1 MKLWYKAPAREWL
14 EGLPIGTGRLAAM
27 VLGTFRRER
36 VALNHEC
43 LWKGVNRHRNNAVS
57 RDALPEVRRL
67 LLAGNYVDGTRAARD
82 AFGGGGG
89 GSGRPQR
96 VDPYQPAGDLY
107 LEFLTPG
114 PIADYRRELDLDTAS
129 ATVSYLTG
137 GRRFTRQYVAH
148 LVEDLILVRLTHEG
162 EPFDCVAWLDRTY
175 DADCELT
182 FTTEA
187 PAMDAWSEKSGRRA
201 MLGHRFSSPS
211 MTRNDR
217 TAAGTGADGG
227 AAGAAEADAA
237 AACLTMTGEI
247 RDGVDFRVRGD
258 VWCRGGRRRVVD
270 GRKLVC
276 EGVTEAVFA
285 VDIGVSAFG
294 RSAAEECVA
303 RRLHQSLESDAGAWD
318 DLFRTH
324 VSEHERHFGSMR
336 LDLALPE
343 TGADLPTDERIRRVR
358 EGQPDSGLPLLY
370 FHYGRY
376 LLCASS
382 ATAALPANLQ
392 GKWNEDLQPPWDSDY
407 HHDINLQM
415 NYWSAEPAGMQRSVE
430 ALLQHIERFVPHAR
444 KAAMDLYGCRGVWYP
459 IQTDAWGRST
469 PESYGWAVWIG
480 AAPWLAQHVW
490 WHWEYGRDT
499 HFLRTRAYPFFKEV
513 AAFYEDYLVE
523 DDAGMLQIVP
533 SQSPENRFVGDGGP
547 PVSICV
553 SATMD
558 VILARAA
565 FDYALRS
572 AEILDLD
579 PELRRRWRGMAARLP
594 ELRIGRHGQLQ
605 EWNEDFDEVEP
616 SHRHVSHLIGLYPG
630 DLLDRERTPEL
641 WRAAEVS
648 LERRLAA
655 GGGHTGWSRAW
666 TACLFARLGR
676 AEDAWQH
683 LNHLITDFAT
693 DSLLDLHPPRIFQ
706 IDGNLG
712 GAAAVI
718 EMLLQSY
725 RGELHLLPALP
736 AAWPEGRV
744 SGLRARGG
752 VTVAMAWRNGELV
765 EATLEGRFGGP
776 CTVLHAPEHWQV
788 TDAAGREVPVTRH
801 GHRITFPLTP
811 GDPRHLKTV
820 HH

>member
-43 LWKGVNRHRNNAVS
+43 LWKGVNRHRDNEVR

-67 LLAGNYVDGTRAARD
+67 LLAGNYVEGTRAARD

-107 LEFLTPG
+107 LEFLTRG
-114 PIADYRRELDLDTAS
+114 PISDYHRELDLETAS

-182 FTTEA
+182 FATDA
-187 PAMDAWSEKSGRRA
+187 PGMD
-201 MLGHRFSSPS
+201 
-211 MTRNDR
+211 
-217 TAAGTGADGG
+217 
-227 AAGAAEADAA
+227 AAGAGEAGAGEAGAE
-237 AACLTMTGEI
+237 AACLAMTGEI
-247 RDGVDFRVRGD
+247 RNGVDFRVQSD

-270 GRKLVC
+270 GRKLLC
-276 EGVTEAVFA
+276 EGVTEVLFA

-294 RSAAEECVA
+294 RSAAMERTSRRLQAPAAEECGA
-303 RRLHQSLESDAGAWD
+303 RRLREPAAWDAGAWD
-318 DLFRTH
+318 ELMQAH
-324 VSEHERHFGSMR
+324 VREHQRHFGSMQ
-336 LDLALPE
+336 LDLALAEPDVP
-343 TGADLPTDERIRRVR
+343 DLPTDERIRRVR
-358 EGQPDSGLPLLY
+358 QGQPDPGLPLLY

-382 ATAALPANLQ
+382 ANAALPANLQ

-415 NYWSAEPAGMQRSVE
+415 NYWLAEPAGMQRYVE

-490 WHWEYGRDT
+490 WHYEYGRDAD
-499 HFLRTRAYPFFKEV
+499 FLRTRAYPFFKEV
-513 AAFYEDYLVE
+513 VAFYEDYLVE
-523 DDAGMLQIVP
+523 DDAGALQIVP

-565 FDYALRS
+565 FDYAIRS

-579 PELRRRWRGMAARLP
+579 PELRQRWRDLAARLP
-594 ELRIGRHGQLQ
+594 ELQIGRHGQLQ

-616 SHRHVSHLIGLYPG
+616 SHRHVSHLVGLYPG
-630 DLLDRERTPEL
+630 DLLDPEQTPEL
-641 WRAAEVS
+641 WQAAEVS

-676 AEDAWQH
+676 AEDAWEH
-683 LNHLITDFAT
+683 LNHLVTDFAT

-712 GAAAVI
+712 GAAAVL

-752 VTVAMAWRNGELV
+752 VTVAMAWRDGELV
-765 EATLEGRFGGP
+765 EATLEGRNAGP
-776 CTVLHAPEHWQV
+776 CTVLHAPEHWRV
-788 TDAAGREVPVTRH
+788 VDAAGREVPVTRNR
-801 GHRITFPLTP
+801 HRITFALNP
-811 GDPRHLKTV
+811 GEPRRVRTV
-820 HH
+820 HG

>member
-14 EGLPIGTGRLAAM
+14 EGLPLGTGRLAAM

-36 VALNHEC
+36 IALNHEC
-43 LWKGVNRHRNNAVS
+43 LWRGVNRRRDNEVRS
-57 RDALPEVRRL
+57 DALPEVRRL
-67 LLAGNYVDGTRAARD
+67 LLAGNYADGTRAARD

-107 LEFLTPG
+107 LEFLTRG
-114 PIADYRRELDLDTAS
+114 PIGDYHRELDLETAS
-129 ATVSYLTG
+129 ATVSYTTG

-148 LVEDLILVRLTHEG
+148 LVEDLILVRVTHAG
-162 EPFDCVAWLDRTY
+162 LPFDCVAWLDRTY

-182 FTTEA
+182 FDT
-187 PAMDAWSEKSGRRA
+187 
-201 MLGHRFSSPS
+201 
-211 MTRNDR
+211 
-217 TAAGTGADGG
+217 
-227 AAGAAEADAA
+227 DAA
-237 AACLTMTGEI
+237 AAGEARLTLDGRI
-247 RDGVDFRVRGD
+247 RDGVDFRVQGG
-258 VWCRGGRRRVVD
+258 VWCRGGRRRVID
-270 GRKLVC
+270 GRKLLC

-294 RSAAEECVA
+294 RSAAEECAA
-303 RRLHQSLESDAGAWD
+303 RRLREPAAWDAGASDASAWD
-318 DLFRTH
+318 DLFRAH
-324 VSEHERHFGSMR
+324 VREHERHYGSMR
-336 LDLALPE
+336 LELALEAPE
-343 TGADLPTDERIRRVR
+343 VPTDERIRRAR
-358 EGQPDSGLPLLY
+358 QGRPDPGLPLLY

-382 ATAALPANLQ
+382 ANAALPANLQ

-407 HHDINLQM
+407 HHDVNLQM
-415 NYWSAEPAGMQRSVE
+415 NYWLAEPAGMQRYVE
-430 ALLQHIERFVPHAR
+430 ALLQHLERLVPHAR

-480 AAPWLAQHVW
+480 AAPWLAQHLW
-490 WHWEYGRDT
+490 WHYEYGRDGD
-499 HFLRTRAYPFFKEV
+499 FLRTRAYPFFKEV

-523 DDAGMLQIVP
+523 DDAGVLQIVP

-547 PVSICV
+547 PVSLCV

-565 FDYALRS
+565 FDYAIRS
-572 AEILDLD
+572 SEILEVDA
-579 PELRRRWRGMAARLP
+579 ERRRRWRELAARLP
-594 ELRIGRHGQLQ
+594 ELQIGRHGQLQ

-616 SHRHVSHLIGLYPG
+616 SHRHVSHLIGLFPG
-630 DLLDRERTPEL
+630 DLLDPEQTPEL

-666 TACLFARLGR
+666 VACLFARLGR

-683 LNHLITDFAT
+683 LNHLVTDFAT

-725 RGELHLLPALP
+725 RDELHLLPALP
-736 AAWPEGRV
+736 AAWPEGSV

-752 VTVAMAWRNGELV
+752 VTVAMAWRAGELV
-765 EATLEGRFGGP
+765 EATLQGRVAGP
-776 CTVLHAPEHWQV
+776 CTVLHAPAHWQV
-788 TDAAGREVPVTRH
+788 VDAAGREVPVTRD
-801 GHRITFPLTP
+801 GHRITFHLEP
-811 GDPRHLKTV
+811 GEPRRLRTIRA
-820 HH
+820 

>member
-1 MKLWYKAPAREWL
+1 MKLWYRAPAREWL

-43 LWKGVNRHRNNAVS
+43 LWKGVNRHRDNEVS

-67 LLAGNYVDGTRAARD
+67 LLAGNYVDGTHAARE

-107 LEFLTPG
+107 LECLNQG
-114 PIADYRRELDLDTAS
+114 PIADYRRELDLETAS
-129 ATVSYLTG
+129 ATVSYLAG

-182 FTTEA
+182 FDTA
-187 PAMDAWSEKSGRRA
+187 VPGMDAPRIPADG
-201 MLGHRFSSPS
+201 M
-211 MTRNDR
+211 D
-217 TAAGTGADGG
+217 AAGVA
-227 AAGAAEADAA
+227 AAG
-237 AACLTMTGEI
+237 LSMTGEI
-247 RDGVDFRVRGD
+247 RGGVDFRVRGD
-258 VWCRGGRRRVVD
+258 VRCRGGRLRVVD
-270 GRKLVC
+270 GRKLLC
-276 EGVTEAVFA
+276 EGVTEALFA

-294 RSAAEECVA
+294 RSAAEECGA
-303 RRLHQSLESDAGAWD
+303 RRLQQSDAPNADAWD
-318 DLFRTH
+318 DLFRVH
-324 VSEHERHFGSMR
+324 VREHERHYGSMQ

-343 TGADLPTDERIRRVR
+343 TGEDLPTDERIRRAR
-358 EGQPDSGLPLLY
+358 EGQPDPGLPLLY

-392 GKWNEDLQPPWDSDY
+392 GKWNEDLQPPWESDY

-415 NYWSAEPAGMQRSVE
+415 NYWIAEPAGMQRYVE

-490 WHWEYGRDT
+490 WHWEYGRDA

-523 DDAGMLQIVP
+523 DDAGVLQIVP

-558 VILARAA
+558 VVLARTA

-579 PELRRRWRGMAARLP
+579 PELRRRWRAMAARLP
-594 ELRIGRHGQLQ
+594 ELQVGRHGQLQ

-616 SHRHVSHLIGLYPG
+616 AHRHVSHLVGLHPG
-630 DLLDRERTPEL
+630 DLLDPERTPEL

-676 AEDAWQH
+676 GEDAWEH

-693 DSLLDLHPPRIFQ
+693 DALLDLHPPRIFQ

-765 EATLEGRFGGP
+765 EATLEARVAAP
-776 CTVLHAPEHWQV
+776 CTVLHAPEHWRL
-788 TDAAGREVPVTRH
+788 TDAAGRAVPVTRT
-801 GHRITFPLTP
+801 GHRITFPLNP
-811 GDPRHLKTV
+811 GECYRLR
-820 HH
+820 

>member
-1 MKLWYKAPAREWL
+1 MKLWYRAPAREWL
-14 EGLPIGTGRLAAM
+14 EGVPIGTGRLAAM

-36 VALNHEC
+36 IALNHEC
-43 LWKGVNRHRNNAVS
+43 LWKGVYRHRDNAVS

-67 LLAGNYVDGTRAARD
+67 LLAGNYADGTRKARD

-96 VDPYQPAGDLY
+96 VDPYQPAGDLH
-107 LEFLTPG
+107 LELLTPG

-129 ATVSYLTG
+129 ATVSYVAG
-137 GRRFTRQYVAH
+137 GRRFPRQYVAH
-148 LVEDLILVRLTHEG
+148 LVEDLILVRLTHDG

-175 DADCELT
+175 DADCELSFAT
-182 FTTEA
+182 DA
-187 PAMDAWSEKSGRRA
+187 PGM
-201 MLGHRFSSPS
+201 H
-211 MTRNDR
+211 
-217 TAAGTGADGG
+217 AAGMAAAGPGGAD
-227 AAGAAEADAA
+227 AETAS
-237 AACLTMTGEI
+237 LTMTGEI
-247 RDGVDFRVRGD
+247 HNGVAFRVRGD

-270 GRKLVC
+270 GRKLLC
-276 EGVTEAVFA
+276 EGVTEALFA
-285 VDIGVSAFG
+285 VDIGVTAFG
-294 RSAAEECVA
+294 TSAAEECGA
-303 RRLHQSLESDAGAWD
+303 RRLHQPRAWDSADWD
-318 DLFRTH
+318 DLFRAH
-324 VSEHERHFGSMR
+324 VGEHERHFGSMR
-336 LDLALPE
+336 LDLALGQPE
-343 TGADLPTDERIRRVR
+343 AADLPTDERIRRVR
-358 EGQPDSGLPLLY
+358 EGQPDPGLPLLY

-382 ATAALPANLQ
+382 ANAALPANLQ
-392 GKWNEDLQPPWDSDY
+392 GKWNEDLQPPWASDY

-415 NYWSAEPAGMQRSVE
+415 NYWSAEPAGMQRYVE

-444 KAAMDLYGCRGVWYP
+444 KAATDLYGCRGVWYP

-469 PESYGWAVWIG
+469 PESHGWAVWIG

-490 WHWEYGRDT
+490 WHWEYGRDAD
-499 HFLRTRAYPFFKEV
+499 FLRTRAYPFFKEV
-513 AAFYEDYLVE
+513 AAFFEDYLVE
-523 DDAGMLQIVP
+523 DDAGALQIVP

-565 FDYALRS
+565 FDYAIRS

-579 PELRRRWRGMAARLP
+579 PELRRRWRDMAARLP
-594 ELRIGRHGQLQ
+594 GLQIGRHGQLQ

-616 SHRHVSHLIGLYPG
+616 AHRHVSHLIGLYPG
-630 DLLDRERTPEL
+630 DLLDPQHTPEL

-648 LERRLAA
+648 LQRRLAA

-676 AEDAWQH
+676 GEDAWEH
-683 LNHLITDFAT
+683 LNHLITEFAT

-712 GAAAVI
+712 GAAAVV

-744 SGLRARGG
+744 TGLRARGG
-752 VTVAMAWRNGELV
+752 VTVAMAWRGGALT
-765 EATLEGRFGGP
+765 EATLEGRFAAP
-776 CTVLHAPEHWQV
+776 CTVLHAPDHWQV
-788 TDAAGREVPVTRH
+788 TDAAGRDVPVTRT
-801 GHRITFPLTP
+801 GHRITFPLSP
-811 GDPRHLKTV
+811 GERYRLLTKVGGRVAMPKAVTGVDTIRQLRSISRQED
-820 HH
+820 

>member
-1 MKLWYKAPAREWL
+1 MKLWYTAPAREWL

-43 LWKGVNRHRNNAVS
+43 LWKGANRHRDNEVNS
-57 RDALPEVRRL
+57 DALPEVRRL
-67 LLAGNYVDGTRAARD
+67 LLAGDYVEGTRAARD

-107 LEFLTPG
+107 LELLTAG
-114 PIADYRRELDLDTAS
+114 PVSDYRRELDLDTAS

-148 LVEDLILVRLTHEG
+148 LARDLILVRLTHEG
-162 EPFDCVAWLDRTY
+162 APFDCVAWLDRTY
-175 DADCELT
+175 DADCELAFEEDT
-182 FTTEA
+182 
-187 PAMDAWSEKSGRRA
+187 PAE
-201 MLGHRFSSPS
+201 
-211 MTRNDR
+211 
-217 TAAGTGADGG
+217 
-227 AAGAAEADAA
+227 E

-247 RDGVDFRVRGD
+247 RGGVDFRVRTD
-258 VWCRGGRRRVVD
+258 AWCRGGRVRVVD
-270 GRKLVC
+270 GRKLLC

-294 RSAAEECVA
+294 RSATEECCA
-303 RRLHQSLESDAGAWD
+303 RRLPRPAASNAVDWDALLRA
-318 DLFRTH
+318 H
-324 VSEHERHFGSMR
+324 VREHERHYGSMR
-336 LDLALPE
+336 LDLQLAGDG
-343 TGADLPTDERIRRVR
+343 TADLPTDERIRRVR
-358 EGQPDSGLPLLY
+358 EGRPDPGLPLLY

-392 GKWNEDLQPPWDSDY
+392 GKWNEDLQPPWESDY

-415 NYWSAEPAGMQRSVE
+415 NYWIAEPAGMQRYVE

-469 PESYGWAVWIG
+469 PESHGWAVWVG

-490 WHWEYGRDT
+490 WHWEYGCDT
-499 HFLRTRAYPFFKEV
+499 DFLRTRAYPFFKEV
-513 AAFYEDYLVE
+513 AAFFEDYMIE
-523 DDAGMLQIVP
+523 DEAGKLQIVP

-565 FDYALRS
+565 FDYAARS
-572 AEILDLD
+572 AEILGID
-579 PELRRRWRGMAARLP
+579 PERRRRWRDLAARLP
-594 ELRIGRHGQLQ
+594 ELQIGRHGQLQ

-630 DLLDRERTPEL
+630 DLLDPERTPDL
-641 WRAAEVS
+641 WRAAAVS

-676 AEDAWQH
+676 AGDAWAH

-706 IDGNLG
+706 IDGNFG

-736 AAWPEGRV
+736 AAWPDGRV

-752 VTVAMAWRNGELV
+752 VTVAMAWRAGELV
-765 EATLEGRFGGP
+765 EATLEGRIAGP
-776 CTVLHAPEHWQV
+776 CTVLHAPEQWQI
-788 TDAAGREVPVTRH
+788 TDAAGRAVPTTRN
-801 GHRITFPLTP
+801 GHRITFPLEP
-811 GDPRHLKTV
+811 GERYVVDTAPVGNDSGAR
-820 HH
+820 

>member
-1 MKLWYKAPAREWL
+1 MKLWYKSPAREWL

-36 VALNHEC
+36 IALNHEC
-43 LWKGVNRHRNNAVS
+43 LWKGVNRR
-57 RDALPEVRRL
+57 RDNEVRREALPEVRRL
-67 LLAGNYVDGTRAARD
+67 LLAGNYEDGTRAARD

-107 LEFLTPG
+107 LEFLTRG
-114 PIADYRRELDLDTAS
+114 PISDYHRELDLDTAS
-129 ATVSYLTG
+129 ATVSYLAG

-148 LVEDLILVRLTHEG
+148 LVADLILVRLTHDG
-162 EPFDCVAWLDRTY
+162 LPFDCVAWLDRTY

-182 FTTEA
+182 FDT
-187 PAMDAWSEKSGRRA
+187 DAGDTGE
-201 MLGHRFSSPS
+201 
-211 MTRNDR
+211 
-217 TAAGTGADGG
+217 AGTQ
-227 AAGAAEADAA
+227 AAR
-237 AACLTMTGEI
+237 LTMTGCI
-247 RDGVDFRVRGD
+247 RDGVDFRVQGD

-270 GRKLVC
+270 GRKLLC
-276 EGVTEAVFA
+276 EGVTEAVVA

-294 RSAAEECVA
+294 RSAATECNS
-303 RRLHQSLESDAGAWD
+303 RRVQAPAATECTSRRVQTAAATECTSWRLQAPAAWD
-318 DLFRTH
+318 DLFRAH
-324 VSEHERHFGSMR
+324 VREHQRHYGSMR
-336 LDLALPE
+336 LDLPLAA
-343 TGADLPTDERIRRVR
+343 TDVADLPTDERIRRVR
-358 EGQPDSGLPLLY
+358 AGQPDPGLPLLY

-382 ATAALPANLQ
+382 ANAALPANLQ

-407 HHDINLQM
+407 HDDINLQM
-415 NYWSAEPAGMQRSVE
+415 NYWLAEPAGMQRYVE
-430 ALLQHIERFVPHAR
+430 ALLQHIERSVPHAR

-469 PESYGWAVWIG
+469 PESHGWAVWIG
-480 AAPWLAQHVW
+480 AAPWLAQHLW
-490 WHWEYGRDT
+490 WHYEYGRDAG
-499 HFLRTRAYPFFKEV
+499 FLRDRAYPFFKEV

-523 DDAGMLQIVP
+523 DGAGVLQIVP

-565 FDYALRS
+565 FDYAIRS

-579 PELRRRWRGMAARLP
+579 RERRQRWRDLTARLP
-594 ELRIGRHGQLQ
+594 ELQIGRHGQLQ

-616 SHRHVSHLIGLYPG
+616 AHRHVSHLIGLFPG
-630 DLLDRERTPEL
+630 DLLDPEQTPEL
-641 WRAAEVS
+641 WRAAELS

-736 AAWPEGRV
+736 AAWPEGSV

-752 VTVAMAWRNGELV
+752 VTVAMAWRGGELV
-765 EATLEGRFGGP
+765 EATLQGRIAGP
-776 CTVLHAPEHWQV
+776 CTVLHAAEHWQV
-788 TDAAGREVPVTRH
+788 VDAAGRDVPVTRD
-801 GHRITFPLTP
+801 GHRITFHLEP
-811 GDPRHLKTV
+811 GERYLLNTKDGGRTS
-820 HH
+820 

>member
-1 MKLWYKAPAREWL
+1 MRLWYKAPAREWL

-36 VALNHEC
+36 IALNHEC
-43 LWKGVNRHRNNAVS
+43 LWKGVNRHRDNEVR

-67 LLAGNYVDGTRAARD
+67 LLEGNYADGTRAARD

-107 LEFLTPG
+107 LEFLTRG
-114 PIADYRRELDLDTAS
+114 PIADYRRELDPETAS

-162 EPFDCVAWLDRTY
+162 ELFDCVAWLDRTY

-182 FTTEA
+182 FETDATG
-187 PAMDAWSEKSGRRA
+187 MD
-201 MLGHRFSSPS
+201 
-211 MTRNDR
+211 
-217 TAAGTGADGG
+217 AAGTGA
-227 AAGAAEADAA
+227 AGADAGR
-237 AACLTMTGEI
+237 LTMAGRI

-258 VWCRGGRRRVVD
+258 VWYRGGQMRAID
-270 GRKLVC
+270 GRRLLC

-294 RSAAEECVA
+294 RSAAEECGA
-303 RRLHQSLESDAGAWD
+303 RRLHQPDALNADAWD
-318 DLFRTH
+318 DLFRAH
-324 VSEHERHFGSMR
+324 VREHERHYGSMQF
-336 LDLALPE
+336 DLALPE
-343 TGADLPTDERIRRVR
+343 TGEDLPTDERIRRVR
-358 EGQPDSGLPLLY
+358 GGQPDPGLPLLY

-382 ATAALPANLQ
+382 ANAALPAHLQ

-407 HHDINLQM
+407 HHDVNLQM
-415 NYWSAEPAGMQRSVE
+415 NYWSAEPAGMQRYVE
-430 ALLQHIERFVPHAR
+430 ALLQHIERLVPHAR

-469 PESYGWAVWIG
+469 PESHGWAVWIG

-490 WHWEYGRDT
+490 WHYEYGRDAD
-499 HFLRTRAYPFFKEV
+499 FLRTRAYPFFKEV
-513 AAFYEDYLVE
+513 ATFYEDYLVE
-523 DDAGMLQIVP
+523 DDAGVLQIVP

-565 FDYALRS
+565 FDYAIRS
-572 AEILDLD
+572 AGILNVD
-579 PELRRRWRGMAARLP
+579 PEQRRRWRDLAARFP

-616 SHRHVSHLIGLYPG
+616 AHRHVSHLIGLYPG
-630 DLLDRERTPEL
+630 DLLDPERTPEL

-648 LERRLAA
+648 LQRRLAS

-666 TACLFARLGR
+666 VACLFARLGR
-676 AEDAWQH
+676 AEDAWEH

-744 SGLRARGG
+744 SGLRTRGG
-752 VTVAMAWRNGELV
+752 VTVAMAWHGGELV
-765 EATLEGRFGGP
+765 EATLEGRIAEA

-788 TDAAGREVPVTRH
+788 TDSAGRQVPVTRT
-801 GHRITFPLTP
+801 GHRITFSLTP
-811 GDPRHLKTV
+811 AAPRRLRAAHG
-820 HH
+820 

>member
-1 MKLWYKAPAREWL
+1 MKLWYRAPAREWL

-36 VALNHEC
+36 IALNHEC
-43 LWKGVNRHRNNAVS
+43 LWKGINRERDNAVS

-67 LLAGNYVDGTRAARD
+67 LLAGNYADGTRLARD

-114 PIADYRRELDLDTAS
+114 PIADYRRELDLAAAG
-129 ATVSYLTG
+129 ATVSYVTG
-137 GRRFTRQYVAH
+137 GRRFTREYVAD
-148 LVEDLILVRLTHEG
+148 LVEDLILVRLTHDG
-162 EPFDCVAWLDRTY
+162 EPFDCVAWLDRTH
-175 DADCELT
+175 DADCELAFGT
-182 FTTEA
+182 YAGGPGGGGEA
-187 PAMDAWSEKSGRRA
+187 AR
-201 MLGHRFSSPS
+201 
-211 MTRNDR
+211 
-217 TAAGTGADGG
+217 
-227 AAGAAEADAA
+227 
-237 AACLTMTGEI
+237 LTMAGEI
-247 RDGVDFRVRGD
+247 HGGVDFRVRSD
-258 VWCRGGRRRVVD
+258 VWCRSGRRRVVD
-270 GRKLVC
+270 GRKLLC
-276 EGVTEAVFA
+276 EGVTEAVLA
-285 VDIGVSAFG
+285 VDVGVSAFG
-294 RSAAEECVA
+294 KSAAGECGA
-303 RRLHQSLESDAGAWD
+303 RRLHQPGAWD
-318 DLFRTH
+318 AADWSDLFRAH
-324 VSEHERHFGSMR
+324 VGEHKRHFGSMQ
-336 LDLALPE
+336 LEVALAQSE
-343 TGADLPTDERIRRVR
+343 AADLPTDERIRRAR
-358 EGQPDSGLPLLY
+358 AGQPDPGLPLLY

-392 GKWNEDLQPPWDSDY
+392 GKWNEDLQPPWESDY

-415 NYWSAEPAGMQRSVE
+415 NYWIAEPAGMQRYVE

-444 KAAMDLYGCRGVWYP
+444 EAAMDLYGCRGVWYP

-469 PESYGWAVWIG
+469 PESHGWAVWIG
-480 AAPWLAQHVW
+480 AAPWLAQHLW

-499 HFLRTRAYPFFKEV
+499 AFLRARAYPFFKEV

-523 DDAGMLQIVP
+523 DDAGVLQIVP

-565 FDYALRS
+565 LEYATRS

-594 ELRIGRHGQLQ
+594 ELQIGRHGQLQ

-616 SHRHVSHLIGLYPG
+616 AHRHVSHLVGLYPG
-630 DLLDRERTPEL
+630 DLLDPERTPAL

-666 TACLFARLGR
+666 VACLFARLGR
-676 AEDAWQH
+676 AEDAWDH
-683 LNHLITDFAT
+683 LNRLITDFAT

-736 AAWPEGRV
+736 AAWPEGSV

-765 EATLEGRFGGP
+765 EATLEASVAGP
-776 CTVLHAPEHWQV
+776 CTVLHVPEHWQV
-788 TDAAGREVPVTRH
+788 TDAAGREVPVTRN

-811 GDPRHLKTV
+811 GHPRHLRAAQPVEIYSDERVQEFNESEAEVAAELDSEVTWGEA
-820 HH
+820 